1 LSFAADTASRD
12 VQNTD
17 KVMSKSINA
26 PAEKN
31 MIDVDA
37 ARPIGPYIDK
47 EFSKNVT
54 ALIGKTAYLNCKVK
68 NFSNK
73 TVSE

>member
-1 LSFAADTASRD
+1 
-12 VQNTD
+12 
-17 KVMSKSINA
+17 MSKSINA

-37 ARPIGPYIDK
+37 RPNGPYIDK

-73 TVSE
+73 TVSNCKSDYW